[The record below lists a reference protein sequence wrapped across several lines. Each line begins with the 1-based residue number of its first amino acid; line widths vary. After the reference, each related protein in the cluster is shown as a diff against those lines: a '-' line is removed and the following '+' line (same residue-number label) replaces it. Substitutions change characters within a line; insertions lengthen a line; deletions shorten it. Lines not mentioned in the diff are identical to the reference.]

1 MTPDQLD
8 EIKQL
13 RARKVAPKQIARK
26 LGLRP
31 AEVQNAIQQQAAAE
45 RQVQINKGD
54 LLPLEVCLAN
64 GDMLS
69 ALKIKAQGVKEGL
82 LSIFSPKA
90 EGPAASGL
98 GSVMIVRRDRGR
110 FLTSV
115 FLVDYFCLGVKDV
128 VHRKIS
134 GSDKLR
140 LLQETSFGLFD
151 EAPEEISLQQAQSIV
166 FGAIDYAHS
175 LGFEPHRDF
184 AAAKG
189 NLGDRPDSLLPLE
202 FGRNGQ
208 PFYFQGP
215 HDNSSKIIATLNQS
229 VGQGNYKYLMVDG

>member
-1 MTPDQLD
+1 MTPDHLD

-31 AEVQNAIQQQAAAE
+31 AEVQSAIQQQAAAE
-45 RQVQINKGD
+45 RQVQIDKGD
-54 LLPLEVCLAN
+54 LLPLAVCLAN
-64 GDMLS
+64 GDMLN
-69 ALKIKAQGVKEGL
+69 ALKVNAPGAKAGL
-82 LSIFSPKA
+82 LRMFSPKS
-90 EGPAASGL
+90 EGQAVSGL
-98 GSVMIVRRDRGR
+98 GSVMIARRDRGR
-110 FLTSV
+110 FLTSI

-134 GSDKLR
+134 GDDKLR
-140 LLQETSFGLFD
+140 LLQEASFGLFD

-166 FGAIDYAHS
+166 FGAVDYAHS

-184 AAAKG
+184 EKAKA

-202 FGRNGQ
+202 FGRDGQ

-215 HDNSSKIIATLNQS
+215 HDNPAKIIATLNQS
-229 VGQGNYKYLMVDG
+229 VGEGNYDWLGAM